1 MAFTNNVGR
10 FIVWI
15 NPPMQLTCSIDRE
28 QCHKTIL
35 CSDRFNACKEII
47 QYIIGSVIKKQ

>member
-15 NPPMQLTCSIDRE
+15 NPPMQLTCSIDRK

-47 QYIIGSVIKKQ
+47 QYIIGSVIRKQ